1 MAKNPVSQ
9 SDTRWVKKTG
19 KKGYVEQISTG
30 KRVTGRVAL
39 VKDTTKG
46 KAGSTQRYKKGT
58 GLKQTGAKPAA
69 AGGGRKP
76 GRAST
81 SSAPS
86 PSASAPTVTK
96 VKVGT
101 VRRGAA
107 GRQDNRW
114 NGTKWVPVKGS
125 SDAARI
131 SAAANAKAK
140 ADSGIK
146 GPSTTADLGTSAKR
160 AANANRPRPKKT
172 ATPAVPATVGGSDR
186 RIKIL
191 EWKLS
196 TLKQQAKRN
205 AENAA
210 GAAAKVAQTKKDAQ
224 VIAGLQAQINAIK

>member
-58 GLKQTGAKPAA
+58 GLKQIGAKPAA

-86 PSASAPTVTK
+86 TSASAPTVTK

-114 NGTKWVPVKGS
+114 NGTKWVPVVSKR
-125 SDAARI
+125 AP
-131 SAAANAKAK
+131 AKANPAAHASGGKPAVAQKPPRATGSRTATSGTVASAVAQGNRAGRDASPGRNAPLWDVVAK
-140 ADSGIK
+140 A
-146 GPSTTADLGTSAKR
+146 GTLIASNPGDRYNKTAKR
-160 AANANRPRPKKT
+160 WETYKNGKWVSGRK
-172 ATPAVPATVGGSDR
+172 S
-186 RIKIL
+186 
-191 EWKLS
+191 S
-196 TLKQQAKRN
+196 
-205 AENAA
+205 
-210 GAAAKVAQTKKDAQ
+210 
-224 VIAGLQAQINAIK
+224 